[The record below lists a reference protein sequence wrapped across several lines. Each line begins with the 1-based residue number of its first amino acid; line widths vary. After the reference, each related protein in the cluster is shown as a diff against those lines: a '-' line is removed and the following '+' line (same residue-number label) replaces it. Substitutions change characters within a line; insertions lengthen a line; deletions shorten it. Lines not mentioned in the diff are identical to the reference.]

1 MHEKQRLFGLVID
14 FNVVCEYSK
23 SGLPFPCA
31 GRKGALTQ
39 LDVYSG
45 VLGTVDS
52 RAGGDVLWVLPGV
65 KR

>member
-1 MHEKQRLFGLVID
+1 M
-14 FNVVCEYSK
+14 
-23 SGLPFPCA
+23 
-31 GRKGALTQ
+31 GALTQ